1 MKRTGVIW
9 AFPRV
14 KTVASS
20 TLNSFRFVYVWDQCQ
35 EFVARFCPPYKS
47 LKHTHEK
54 NRYVTCTKILGVWFL
69 TLISDNIRTKI
80 SNTCWDMAGVNLR
93 LQNTNS
99 TEMFDM
105 FYCTRK
111 VLQINRWENN
121 TSCSKPLRVSGSVSA
136 RTRSIKENKSFGS
149 HKCNTLLSDA

>member
-1 MKRTGVIW
+1 MNRTGVIW

-54 NRYVTCTKILGVWFL
+54 IGTLLAQKISDVEILGV
-69 TLISDNIRTKI
+69 
-80 SNTCWDMAGVNLR
+80 
-93 LQNTNS
+93 
-99 TEMFDM
+99 
-105 FYCTRK
+105 
-111 VLQINRWENN
+111 
-121 TSCSKPLRVSGSVSA
+121 
-136 RTRSIKENKSFGS
+136 
-149 HKCNTLLSDA
+149 